1 MNITSIMT
9 RDVVAVG
16 MDDPLETVRVFF
28 KNIAFHSILVVEDQ
42 KLVGII
48 FDYDLFAEEWRDT
61 NALKKEAHEIMD
73 KVPVTVDTKTS
84 IEEAINLLALN
95 NISYLPVLSSEGV
108 VEGVVTRKN
117 ILKFYSRDGNCY

>member
-9 RDVVAVG
+9 RDVVAVE

-28 KNIAFHSILVVEDQ
+28 KNIAFHSIPVVADL

-48 FDYDLFAEEWRDT
+48 YDYDLFAEEWRNT

-95 NISYLPVLSSEGV
+95 NISYLPVLSSEGII
-108 VEGVVTRKN
+108 EGIVTRRN
-117 ILKFYSRDGNCY
+117 IINFYSKNKRYH

>member
-9 RDVVAVG
+9 RDVVAVE

-28 KNIAFHSILVVEDQ
+28 KNIAFHSILVVADR
-42 KLVGII
+42 KLIGII

-95 NISYLPVLSSEGV
+95 NISYLPVLSSEGI
-108 VEGVVTRKN
+108 VEGIVTRKD
-117 ILKFYSRDGNCY
+117 ILKFYSKDGNCY

>member
-9 RDVVAVG
+9 RDVVAVE

-28 KNIAFHSILVVEDQ
+28 KNIAFHSIPVVADL

-48 FDYDLFAEEWRDT
+48 YDYDLFAEEWRDT

-73 KVPVTVDTKTS
+73 KVPVTVDTKIS

-95 NISYLPVLSSEGV
+95 NISYLPVLSSEGI
-108 VEGVVTRKN
+108 VEGIVTRKD
-117 ILKFYSRDGNCY
+117 IIKFYSKDGNCY